1 MDKGVMTRR
10 QDMASQPIPFKR
22 TILTYSLTS
31 SSSRVGL
38 KMWTLSKNSRR
49 RLSVLYRSKSI
60 EIGAALSCVFSS
72 KASSKWKCREK
83 LQSSNTGHSKTVSI
97 VIKGSFRGI
106 LRSVAEELKSPRGS
120 EGDVEGNSTRDNGDG
135 SFVLVWISTSRSS
148 SRFRIARLAGSNL
161 LSRLVAWARRFE
173 DTRTHV
179 EGSFS
184 W

>member
-1 MDKGVMTRR
+1 
-10 QDMASQPIPFKR
+10 MASQPIPFKR

-49 RLSVLYRSKSI
+49 RLSVLYRSKST
-60 EIGAALSCVFSS
+60 EIWAALSCVFS

-83 LQSSNTGHSKTVSI
+83 LQSSNTGHSNTVST

-106 LRSVAEELKSPRGS
+106 LWSVAEELKSPRGS
-120 EGDVEGNSTRDNGDG
+120 EGDVDGNSPRDNGDG
-135 SFVLVWISTSRSS
+135 SFVLVWIRTSRSS
-148 SRFRIARLAGSNL
+148 SRFKIARLAGSNL
-161 LSRLVAWARRFE
+161 SSRLVAWVRRSE
-173 DTRTHV
+173 GTGTHV